1 MPMPAGPG
9 RGDTALECAVFDL
22 DGVVTRTA
30 AQHAAAWKEVFD
42 AFLQRRS
49 EGTGGPFTPF
59 DIDVDYRVHVDGKPR
74 LAGVRGFL
82 AARGITLPPGSADDG
97 VDAATEWGVANA
109 KNRAFRRLLDHQGV
123 CLDDATI
130 ALIKALRAEGPR
142 AEGLPVAVASSSRNC
157 GHVLT
162 VARIEALFDACVD
175 GNTLNAL
182 GLHGK
187 PEPDLFL
194 EAVRRLGR
202 SAGHA
207 ALFEDSVVGVA
218 AGRAGRFG
226 LVVGIDRGGNAV
238 ELQAHGADVVVGD
251 MAEVDTATLHRW
263 FAAGLSVP
271 MLRAHWDDLE
281 QRLVGKRPAV
291 FLDYDG
297 TLTPIVARPEL
308 AVLAPP
314 MRARLARLAALC
326 PVALVSGRDRADVER
341 IVGLDALVYAGSHGF
356 DIAGP
361 GLAMVPEVVGADMP
375 ALVAGTATV
384 LAAAVAE
391 VPGAVVE
398 PKRYGVPVHYRQ
410 VADDRVGEL
419 RAIVARTIADQPR
432 LRCTG
437 GKKVIDVRPNVDWD
451 KGRAVGWLLQA
462 LGLATDDVVPIYVG
476 DDDTDEDAF
485 AALRGRGVAILN
497 ADRPRRSAA
506 SFRLTDPD
514 EVGWFIDRLIEF
526 LERGR

>member
-1 MPMPAGPG
+1 MPGCPD
-9 RGDTALECAVFDL
+9 RGDTALDCAVFDL

-30 AQHAAAWKEVFD
+30 AVHAAAWKEVFD
-42 AFLQRRS
+42 AFLQGRS
-49 EGTGGPFTPF
+49 ESTGGPSAPF

-82 AARGITLPPGSADDG
+82 AARGITLPPGAADDG
-97 VDAATEWGVANA
+97 AEAATEWGVANA
-109 KNRAFRRLLDHQGV
+109 KNRAFRRILGRRGV
-123 CLDDATI
+123 RLDDATI
-130 ALIKALRAEGPR
+130 ALIKALR

-157 GHVLT
+157 GHVL
-162 VARIEALFDACVD
+162 ALAGIETLFDARVD
-175 GNTLNAL
+175 GNTLSEQ

-194 EAVRRLGR
+194 EAVRRLGMP
-202 SAGHA
+202 AGHA
-207 ALFEDSVVGVA
+207 VLFEDSVVGVE
-218 AGRAGRFG
+218 AGRIGRFG
-226 LVVGIDRGGNAV
+226 LIVGIDRGGNAA
-238 ELQAHGADVVVGD
+238 ELQAHGADVVVTH
-251 MAEVDTATLHRW
+251 MAEVDAATLHRW
-263 FAAGLSVP
+263 FADGLNVP
-271 MLRAHWDDLE
+271 ALRAHWDDLE
-281 QRLVGKRPAV
+281 RRLRGKRPAV

-297 TLTPIVARPEL
+297 TLTPIVERPEL
-308 AVLAPP
+308 AILAPP
-314 MRARLARLAALC
+314 MRARLSRLATLC
-326 PVALVSGRDRADVER
+326 PVAIVSGRDRADVER
-341 IVGLDALVYAGSHGF
+341 IVGLDVLAYAGSHGF

-361 GLAMVPEVVGADMP
+361 GLAIVPEVVGADMP
-375 ALVAGTATV
+375 VLVAGTAMV
-384 LAAAVAE
+384 LAAAIAD

-398 PKRYGVPVHYRQ
+398 PKRYGVSVHYRQ
-410 VADDRVGEL
+410 VADDRVGDL

-451 KGRAVGWLLQA
+451 KGRAVLWLLQA
-462 LGLATDDVVPIYVG
+462 LDLATDDVLPIYVG
-476 DDDTDEDAF
+476 DDGTDEDAF

-497 ADRPRRSAA
+497 ADRPRSSAA